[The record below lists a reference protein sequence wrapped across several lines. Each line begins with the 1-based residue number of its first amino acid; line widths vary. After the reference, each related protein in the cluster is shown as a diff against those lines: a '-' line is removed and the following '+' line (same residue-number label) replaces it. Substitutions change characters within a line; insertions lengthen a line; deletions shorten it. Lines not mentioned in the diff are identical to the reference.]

1 MTAFLTQGICVQAVC
16 STCTLGELCLC
27 ATLPAEEQ
35 RRLADTVRLA
45 WPMQSGE
52 HIFRAGDRLDA
63 IYALRSGWLKTYV
76 RRVDGE
82 ERVLGF
88 HLPGDLLGL
97 EAIDAGHHAL
107 DAMALTDVRVCRIP
121 LPALSRLA
129 NSESKLQQRM
139 LGLVSR
145 ELAERNRWL
154 ASDGLSAENRVA
166 GFLVDLVERRERRGL
181 DAGEFRLPMSRADIG
196 AYLNLAH
203 ETVSRSLTKFQKNG
217 LIDVRRRKIRVLA
230 ADDLRQLRMPVGA
243 TRGN

>member
-1 MTAFLTQGICVQAVC
+1 MFVQAVC
-16 STCTLGELCLC
+16 STCTLGQICLC
-27 ATLPAEEQ
+27 ATLPVEEQ
-35 RRLADTVRLA
+35 RRLADSVRLA
-45 WPMQSGE
+45 WPMQAGE
-52 HIFRAGDRLDA
+52 HIFRAGDRLGA

-97 EAIDAGHHAL
+97 EAIDAGHHGL
-107 DAMALTDVRVCRIP
+107 DAVALTDVRVCRIP
-121 LPALSRLA
+121 LPTLSRL
-129 NSESKLQQRM
+129 SESDTELHRRM
-139 LGLVSR
+139 LGLLSR

-154 ASDGLSAENRVA
+154 ASDNLSAEHRVA
-166 GFLVDLVERRERRGL
+166 GFLVDLVDRRERRGL
-181 DAGEFRLPMSRADIG
+181 DASEFRLPMSRADIG

-203 ETVSRSLTKFQKNG
+203 ETVSRSLTRFQKNG

-230 ADDLRQLRMPVGA
+230 EEDLRQLRMPVGA